1 MLNNKIKAILAL
13 VMISLFVVGCSSN
26 DDSGSEGEEVD
37 KIKVAYHPHLV
48 GLGALIAAEENDY
61 FSDENLEVE
70 LIEFT
75 SGSTELQAMASG
87 DIDLGYLGVG
97 AHVFAPQGE
106 AEIISIDSTDISS
119 EIMVRA
125 DSGIETIDDLK
136 DKTVAISSGTTS
148 DLALSLAIENSDLTE
163 DDIEKVD
170 MDASAKVTSFMTDK
184 VDAVAMESPYTDQ
197 IRKDLGEDE
206 VVTIQSSEDFLPEA
220 VFTNSWAATPKY
232 LEDNEDVTV
241 RFLKALVKGIDYR
254 YNNMEESIE
263 LTADYLNEEPEV
275 IGQLEDKTNWLS
287 ASDIEELYED
297 GTVNEWYDKMI
308 DMFTEADLLD
318 EEYAVSSDEYVI
330 EEYLMQA
337 IEELKDEGA
346 LD

>member
-1 MLNNKIKAILAL
+1 
-13 VMISLFVVGCSSN
+13 
-26 DDSGSEGEEVD
+26 
-37 KIKVAYHPHLV
+37 
-48 GLGALIAAEENDY
+48 
-61 FSDENLEVE
+61 
-70 LIEFT
+70 
-75 SGSTELQAMASG
+75 
-87 DIDLGYLGVG
+87 
-97 AHVFAPQGE
+97 
-106 AEIISIDSTDISS
+106 TDISS

-148 DLALSLAIENSDLTE
+148 DLALSLAIENSALTE
-163 DDIEKVD
+163 DDIEQVD

-184 VDAVAMESPYTDQ
+184 VDADAMESPYTDQ

-263 LTADYLNEEPEV
+263 
-275 IGQLEDKTNWLS
+275 
-287 ASDIEELYED
+287 
-297 GTVNEWYDKMI
+297 
-308 DMFTEADLLD
+308 
-318 EEYAVSSDEYVI
+318 
-330 EEYLMQA
+330 
-337 IEELKDEGA
+337 
-346 LD
+346 

>member
-37 KIKVAYHPHLV
+37 KIKVAYHPHVV
-48 GLGALIAAEENDY
+48 GLGALIAADENDY

-184 VDAVAMESPYTDQ
+184 VDA
-197 IRKDLGEDE
+197 
-206 VVTIQSSEDFLPEA
+206 
-220 VFTNSWAATPKY
+220 
-232 LEDNEDVTV
+232 
-241 RFLKALVKGIDYR
+241 
-254 YNNMEESIE
+254 
-263 LTADYLNEEPEV
+263 
-275 IGQLEDKTNWLS
+275 
-287 ASDIEELYED
+287 
-297 GTVNEWYDKMI
+297 
-308 DMFTEADLLD
+308 
-318 EEYAVSSDEYVI
+318 
-330 EEYLMQA
+330 
-337 IEELKDEGA
+337 
-346 LD
+346 